1 MKNDSS
7 ISKINEISLI
17 ALAQLA
23 DRKHVRIDPSL
34 QSGSYYYNY
43 KGTFSIVLIAVM
55 DANLRYVDSYMLV
68 LGLMVISN
76 SGI

>member
-1 MKNDSS
+1 MENDSS
-7 ISKINEISLI
+7 ISKINGISLI

-23 DRKHVRIDPSL
+23 DRKQRIDPSL

-55 DANLRYVDSYMLV
+55 DANLRFMLI
-68 LGLMVISN
+68 LGLIVISD